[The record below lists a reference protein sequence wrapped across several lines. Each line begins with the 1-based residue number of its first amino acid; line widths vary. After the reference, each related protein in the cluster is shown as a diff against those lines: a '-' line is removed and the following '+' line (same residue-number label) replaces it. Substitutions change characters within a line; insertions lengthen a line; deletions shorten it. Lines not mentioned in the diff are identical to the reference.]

1 MGMAGQ
7 LPLLI
12 HSLLHL
18 SNMWLLSSYY
28 VPGPANISVSEQK
41 NRSLSRVQRQGDSER
56 GRERLRGANDRARC
70 GVHAEQLVFTDLGLE

>member
-1 MGMAGQ
+1 MAGQ

-41 NRSLSRVQRQGDSER
+41 NRSLSRVQRQGDSE
-56 GRERLRGANDRARC
+56 GAERD
-70 GVHAEQLVFTDLGLE
+70 